1 MSNFELP
8 SNFAKNPKKLLR
20 SSRCRL
26 VIPQKFI
33 LDLDPFKEGGSTPP
47 PKEAV
52 AQKTISD
59 FLAPLIANIAMRPQV
74 NLGDAHFELKPA
86 LINMVQAYLFCG
98 KPHGDA
104 NAHLQHFMEM
114 CGTFIIMG
122 DTSNAIHLCLFQF
135 SLLGKVKQWFYGNR
149 EAIYT

>member
-1 MSNFELP
+1 MSSFELP
-8 SNFAKNPKKLLR
+8 SNFAKNPEKLLR

-47 PKEAV
+47 PKEAM

-86 LINMVQAYLFCG
+86 LINMVQTYLFCG
-98 KPHGDA
+98 KPPLHGSVW
-104 NAHLQHFMEM
+104 HLHHH
-114 CGTFIIMG
+114 GRYLKR
-122 DTSNAIHLCLFQF
+122 HP
-135 SLLGKVKQWFYGNR
+135 SLPLPILIAR
-149 EAIYT
+149 EGEAVVLW